1 MSRNLLVVTNSDETF
16 KSVSRIVEKLEF
28 KVNSVKRVEAIE
40 TFANQAI
47 DHSDDLVIL
56 DLEDLNLSDIETV
69 DKVKSLDPDIPL
81 ILIKSDFSL
90 EEAIKLVKAGAS
102 DLIKQGELEE
112 KLAGSITS
120 VFGNTFEYEKNLK
133 ISDLNRDLEEV
144 LNNHI
149 INSLPG
155 IFYVINKEGQIIS
168 VNNRFRELIDYK
180 PGDDNHFTKFVAE
193 EDVDASVQSFLTTL
207 KYSASEVELRI
218 KTKDGDKIPYL
229 LSGITT
235 TINNETIMVGTGVDI
250 NDRKQ
255 TEKDLLNEQAFIDKT
270 LNSLPG
276 LFYVLDEDMNYIRVN
291 QYFIDRLG
299 YSWVEIQNM
308 NPLDFYF
315 REDHERI
322 ENIIK
327 ESFVEGSASITAQ
340 LKTKDGSHPHFYL
353 TGSFFKQDGKNY
365 ILGTGV
371 DITEQVRMES
381 LLEQAQRMVKIG
393 AWELDVEK
401 GRVNWT
407 DVVKEILEVDKDYNP
422 NLQDGLDFYV
432 GESKMKITNAVNKAI
447 ESGESYDL
455 ELKVKSGKGNIKWIR
470 TIGEAIFHNGK
481 CVRLHGSFQDITEKK
496 LADERIKESLKEK
509 EILLMEVHHRVKN
522 NLALVSGLMQLQA
535 YQTDDEMVY
544 KYLED
549 NQTRIKS
556 IALIHDQ
563 LYQNDNFTN
572 VRLDEQTEN
581 LIKHLSDSIANGK
594 DIRVE
599 LELDE
604 VEVNINQAVPYTLL
618 LNEVVTNAY
627 KHAFNEAEKGEIHL
641 TLKSE
646 NNLVSLKV
654 KDDGKGLDRDIDL
667 ESPSSLGMTLVKT
680 LSDQLQGT
688 LNIESGDSGLSVDL
702 TFKRNDQLRGAASSL
717 V

>member
-1 MSRNLLVVTNSDETF
+1 
-16 KSVSRIVEKLEF
+16 
-28 KVNSVKRVEAIE
+28 
-40 TFANQAI
+40 
-47 DHSDDLVIL
+47 
-56 DLEDLNLSDIETV
+56 
-69 DKVKSLDPDIPL
+69 
-81 ILIKSDFSL
+81 
-90 EEAIKLVKAGAS
+90 
-102 DLIKQGELEE
+102 
-112 KLAGSITS
+112 
-120 VFGNTFEYEKNLK
+120 
-133 ISDLNRDLEEV
+133 
-144 LNNHI
+144 
-149 INSLPG
+149 
-155 IFYVINKEGQIIS
+155 
-168 VNNRFRELIDYK
+168 
-180 PGDDNHFTKFVAE
+180 
-193 EDVDASVQSFLTTL
+193 
-207 KYSASEVELRI
+207 
-218 KTKDGDKIPYL
+218 
-229 LSGITT
+229 
-235 TINNETIMVGTGVDI
+235 
-250 NDRKQ
+250 
-255 TEKDLLNEQAFIDKT
+255 
-270 LNSLPG
+270 
-276 LFYVLDEDMNYIRVN
+276 
-291 QYFIDRLG
+291 
-299 YSWVEIQNM
+299 M
-308 NPLDFYF
+308 NPLDFYLK
-315 REDHERI
+315 EDHERI

-327 ESFVEGSASITAQ
+327 EAFVEGSASITAR
-340 LKTKDGSHPHFYL
+340 LKAKDGSHPHFYL
-353 TGSFFKQDGKNY
+353 SGSFFNQDGKNY

-371 DITEQVRMES
+371 DISEQVRMES

-401 GRVNWT
+401 GRISWT

-422 NLQDGLDFYV
+422 NLQDRLDFYV
-432 GESKMKITNAVNKAI
+432 GESKKKITKAVNKAI

-455 ELKVKSGKGNIKWIR
+455 ELKVRSGKGNIKWVR

-667 ESPSSLGMTLVKT
+667 EYPSSLGMTLVKT

-688 LNIESGDSGLSVDL
+688 LNIDSGDSGLSVDL

-717 V
+717 L

>member
-155 IFYVINKEGQIIS
+155 IFYVIDKEGQIIS

-180 PGDDNHFTKFVAE
+180 PGDGNHFTKFVAE

-270 LNSLPG
+270 LNSLPV

-299 YSWVEIQNM
+299 YSWEEIQ
-308 NPLDFYF
+308 
-315 REDHERI
+315 
-322 ENIIK
+322 
-327 ESFVEGSASITAQ
+327 
-340 LKTKDGSHPHFYL
+340 
-353 TGSFFKQDGKNY
+353 
-365 ILGTGV
+365 
-371 DITEQVRMES
+371 
-381 LLEQAQRMVKIG
+381 
-393 AWELDVEK
+393 
-401 GRVNWT
+401 
-407 DVVKEILEVDKDYNP
+407 
-422 NLQDGLDFYV
+422 
-432 GESKMKITNAVNKAI
+432 
-447 ESGESYDL
+447 
-455 ELKVKSGKGNIKWIR
+455 
-470 TIGEAIFHNGK
+470 
-481 CVRLHGSFQDITEKK
+481 
-496 LADERIKESLKEK
+496 
-509 EILLMEVHHRVKN
+509 
-522 NLALVSGLMQLQA
+522 
-535 YQTDDEMVY
+535 
-544 KYLED
+544 
-549 NQTRIKS
+549 
-556 IALIHDQ
+556 
-563 LYQNDNFTN
+563 
-572 VRLDEQTEN
+572 
-581 LIKHLSDSIANGK
+581 
-594 DIRVE
+594 
-599 LELDE
+599 
-604 VEVNINQAVPYTLL
+604 
-618 LNEVVTNAY
+618 
-627 KHAFNEAEKGEIHL
+627 
-641 TLKSE
+641 
-646 NNLVSLKV
+646 
-654 KDDGKGLDRDIDL
+654 
-667 ESPSSLGMTLVKT
+667 
-680 LSDQLQGT
+680 
-688 LNIESGDSGLSVDL
+688 
-702 TFKRNDQLRGAASSL
+702 
-717 V
+717 